1 MISSHQRYN
10 VSDPGLI
17 LEDSS
22 DEIRRQGSDEL
33 GSRLGQIIRAAH
45 ANDLPSVKKATTQ
58 EEWEEGTS

>member
-1 MISSHQRYN
+1 MASSHQRYN
-10 VSDPGLI
+10 FSDPRLV

-22 DEIRRQGSDEL
+22 DEIRRQGGDEL

-45 ANDLPSVKKATTQ
+45 ANDLPSMKKATTQ